1 MAGTPIKQ
9 MRRAG
14 IQVPNLGDRPPIH
27 PVRARPRVASSVP
40 PESNDE
46 LVAIARDVLR
56 DVAENGLNENA
67 RVAAARAL
75 LDLKESLDPGSLSL
89 DEMRVMLAADPKL
102 REMARNWELTERT
115 RDLERMSNAELIA
128 RSREAEEVL
137 AAAIAGE
144 SRASG

>member
-1 MAGTPIKQ
+1 
-9 MRRAG
+9 
-14 IQVPNLGDRPPIH
+14 
-27 PVRARPRVASSVP
+27 
-40 PESNDE
+40 
-46 LVAIARDVLR
+46 
-56 DVAENGLNENA
+56 
-67 RVAAARAL
+67 
-75 LDLKESLDPGSLSL
+75 
-89 DEMRVMLAADPKL
+89 VMLAADPKL